1 MEPQLAAVLEEPQLA
16 AVLEELR
23 LAAGLEQMTA
33 VSLGWVP
40 GPSAEQRRWQ
50 GLWLLCRAFAPGT
63 VLRPNISAATRRNTT
78 LQWQPPRL
86 RSGSRPKKTRKT
98 TPRGTP
104 PT

>member
-1 MEPQLAAVLEEPQLA
+1 MEPQLAAVLEETQLA

-33 VSLGWVP
+33 VSLDWSPV
-40 GPSAEQRRWQ
+40 PSAEQRRWQ

-63 VLRPNISAATRRNTT
+63 VLGPNISAATRRNTT

-86 RSGSRPKKTRKT
+86 RSGSRLKKTRKT